1 MAGRT
6 PGTLG
11 AWWVDGAV
19 RVNGASLPP
28 DPVSALA
35 RFMRIWYRSRPPGH
49 PFASVMDLRSI
60 RYFVQIAELGS
71 ITRASQHLGIAQPA
85 LSRHVRSVEE
95 ELGTQLL
102 VRLPRGVRLTGAG
115 LQFLD
120 HCRRIVRELGRARE
134 ELRTSAEVPRGRVT
148 LGLSPTT
155 GPLLL
160 PGIIERVRRQCPEV
174 SLKVVE
180 GFSTQLYDS
189 LLTSRVDLAVLT
201 SPVASRALRLLP
213 LVSEP
218 IVVLSA
224 PQPRGSRRFYTLPEL
239 ARTPVVTTEAIRLIV
254 DEQLARY
261 GARLNV
267 EAEVDAVEAIRRLLL
282 RGIGPAVMPLSA
294 FHEDIREGRIAAFQI
309 ADANVHRILMLG
321 LQAERRIP
329 AAVEE
334 VAQIVTAETHH
345 LYDLG
350 LFGLP
355 AAQTPQPIPTR
366 PRAQG
371 PRQKRDLKSTAKP
384 KARARSNSTT

>member
-1 MAGRT
+1 
-6 PGTLG
+6 
-11 AWWVDGAV
+11 
-19 RVNGASLPP
+19 
-28 DPVSALA
+28 
-35 RFMRIWYRSRPPGH
+35 
-49 PFASVMDLRSI
+49 MDLRSI

-71 ITRASQHLGIAQPA
+71 ITRASEHLGIAQPA

-120 HCRRIVRELGRARE
+120 HCRRIVRELGRARD
-134 ELRTSAEVPRGRVT
+134 ELRTTTEVPRGRVT

-160 PGIIERVRRQCPEV
+160 PGVLERVRRQCPEV
-174 SLKVVE
+174 ALKVVE
-180 GFSTQLYDS
+180 GFSSQLYDS
-189 LLTSRVDLAVLT
+189 LLLSRVDLAVLT
-201 SPVASRALRLLP
+201 SPAPSRALRLLP

-218 IVVLSA
+218 IVVLSP
-224 PQPRGSRRFYTLPEL
+224 PQPRGSRHFYTLPEL
-239 ARTPVVTTEAIRLIV
+239 AKTPVVTTEAIRSIV
-254 DEQLARY
+254 DEQLSRY

-294 FHEDIREGRIAAFQI
+294 FHEDIRDGRIAAYQI

-321 LQAERRIP
+321 LQAERRVP

-334 VAQIVTAETHH
+334 VSQIITAETNH
-345 LYDLG
+345 LFDLG
-350 LFGLP
+350 LFSLP
-355 AAQTPQPIPTR
+355 AAGVPQPIAAR
-366 PRAQG
+366 
-371 PRQKRDLKSTAKP
+371 KRVRAKP
-384 KARARSNSTT
+384 ARPKLKV

>member
-1 MAGRT
+1 
-6 PGTLG
+6 
-11 AWWVDGAV
+11 
-19 RVNGASLPP
+19 
-28 DPVSALA
+28 
-35 RFMRIWYRSRPPGH
+35 
-49 PFASVMDLRSI
+49 MDLRSI

-71 ITRASQHLGIAQPA
+71 ITRASEHLGIAQPA
-85 LSRHVRSVEE
+85 LSRHVRSVEQ

-120 HCRRIVRELGRARE
+120 HCRRIVRELGRARD
-134 ELRTSAEVPRGRVT
+134 ELRTTTEVPRGRVT

-160 PGIIERVRRQCPEV
+160 PGVLERVRRQCPEV
-174 SLKVVE
+174 ALKVVE
-180 GFSTQLYDS
+180 GFSSQLYDS

-201 SPVASRALRLLP
+201 SPAPSRALRLLP

-218 IVVLSA
+218 IVVLSP
-224 PQPRGSRRFYTLPEL
+224 PQPRGSRHFYTLPEL
-239 ARTPVVTTEAIRLIV
+239 ARTPVVTTEAIRSIV
-254 DEQLARY
+254 DEQLSRY

-282 RGIGPAVMPLSA
+282 RGIGPAIMPLSA
-294 FHEDIREGRIAAFQI
+294 FHDDIRDGRIVAFQI

-321 LQAERRIP
+321 LQAERRLP

-334 VAQIVTAETHH
+334 VSQIITAETNH

-350 LFGLP
+350 LFSLP
-355 AAQTPQPIPTR
+355 AADVPQPIVAPK
-366 PRAQG
+366 RA
-371 PRQKRDLKSTAKP
+371 RAKP
-384 KARARSNSTT
+384 ARAKLRV